1 MRRATLLNWPLLRL
15 QARHCAVEDAITTA
29 LGGIG
34 KLVLAQRLLL
44 GLYGLGWL
52 GTMLLTRLAIPAC
65 LPDVVE

>member
-1 MRRATLLNWPLLRL
+1 ML
-15 QARHCAVEDAITTA
+15 QARHCAVEDAIIAA

-44 GLYGLGWL
+44 GLYALGWL

-65 LPDVVE
+65 LPDLVE